1 MSAPGRTTSI
11 RFTRRLAR
19 WMPVC
24 VLALAGASASA
35 SDPAAVQQ
43 MLREGRTAEALLA
56 VDQGLKARPQ
66 DLQWRF
72 LRGVVLTEQNK
83 LGEAEAQFVQLAA
96 ERPDLPEVYNNLAV
110 VYSRQ
115 DQYEKARQALEMS
128 VRLQPRNALAHENL
142 GDVYAKLAAQ
152 SYARALDHQP
162 GHAGLP
168 VKLALVREL
177 FSPLPRPR

>member
-1 MSAPGRTTSI
+1 M
-11 RFTRRLAR
+11 
-19 WMPVC
+19 
-24 VLALAGASASA
+24 
-35 SDPAAVQQ
+35 SDPGPASSTCPPRRFQRWTLSCLLVLWSAGVWANDPGTVQQ

-83 LGEAEAQFVQLAA
+83 LGEAEAQFLQVAA
-96 ERPDLPEVYNNLAV
+96 ARPDLPEVYNNLAV

-152 SYARALDHQP
+152 SYARALEHQP
-162 GHAGLP
+162 GHASLP

>member
-1 MSAPGRTTSI
+1 MSDPGPAPSPCHP
-11 RFTRRLAR
+11 R
-19 WMPVC
+19 WLHRWALFC
-24 VLALAGASASA
+24 LLALPASAA
-35 SDPAAVQQ
+35 WANDPATIQQ
-43 MLREGRTAEALLA
+43 LLREGRTAEALVT

-83 LGEAEAQFVQLAA
+83 LGEAEAQFLQLVA
-96 ERPDLPEVYNNLAV
+96 ERPDLPEVFNNLAV

-115 DQYEKARQALEMS
+115 DQYDKARQALEMAL
-128 VRLQPRNALAHENL
+128 RLQPLNALTHENL

-152 SYARALDHQP
+152 SYARALEQQP

-177 FSPLPRPR
+177 FAPLPRPR